1 MNTSEKNNSELPIE
15 VFPPTDL
22 TKLPDLEQIK
32 QSEQNYKNRH
42 NPVREKTPEE
52 IEYYKKV
59 QSSSPVSNPTSF
71 EDLMKNM
78 NSLKYGVKVERK
90 QLIGFED
97 AKKLFLVASK
107 RLTEGKFQVNDF
119 NRDIL
124 ANMIKWFISDPTG
137 EYNLKKGICFIGH
150 IGTGKTKVFQIFQLM
165 MDSFYN
171 DQLKFKIKACKD
183 IANETKDTID
193 LKKYYSGVLMFDDL
207 GMEVNDVKSYG
218 NSVGVMSDIIFQRE
232 HSHELSGLISHF
244 TTNLNEDRLK
254 EKYGDRIFDRL
265 QKICNM
271 VYIEQN
277 FSWRTKQ

>member
-1 MNTSEKNNSELPIE
+1 MSINSKNNEE
-15 VFPPTDL
+15 FPETDL
-22 TKLPDLEQIK
+22 TKLPNLEEIK
-32 QSEQNYKNRH
+32 ESEANFKSRN
-42 NPVREKTPEE
+42 NTPVREKNDFE
-52 IEYYKKV
+52 IEYAKKI
-59 QSSSPVSNPTSF
+59 QSSYPVSNPTSF

-78 NSLKYGVKVERK
+78 SSLKYGVKVQRK
-90 QLIGFED
+90 QLISFED
-97 AKKLFLVASK
+97 AKKLFIVASD
-107 RLTEGKFQVNDF
+107 RLTGGKFQVNDF

-124 ANMIKWFISDPTG
+124 TNMIKWFIGDETCI
-137 EYNLKKGICFIGH
+137 YDLKKGICLIGY
-150 IGTGKTKVFQIFQLM
+150 IGTGKTKVFEIFRLM

-183 IANETKDTID
+183 IANETKDAID
-193 LKKYYSGVLMFDDL
+193 LKKYYGGVIMFDDL

-232 HSHELSGLISHF
+232 VSHELNGLITHF
-244 TTNLNEDRLK
+244 TTNLKDEKLSQ
-254 EKYGDRIFDRL
+254 KYGDRIYDRL